1 MQVTC
6 DMDKLSRDTS
16 IDLQNTNVTK
26 NELN

>member
-26 NELN
+26 R